1 MVHGGGHVETAVKVA
16 LTAFAAVHDLDRDRF
31 LLYFSLIRAA
41 LSEAGRKA
49 FSMHPQGV
57 QLFDESL
64 QQSFNRGR
72 IEGRAAEKVAD
83 VLDVLDARG
92 LAVSDAQRERIVNCK
107 DLDVLMRWH
116 RRAVTV
122 ASVDELFE

>member
-1 MVHGGGHVETAVKVA
+1 
-16 LTAFAAVHDLDRDRF
+16 
-31 LLYFSLIRAA
+31 
-41 LSEAGRKA
+41 
-49 FSMHPQGV
+49 MHPQGV
-57 QLFDESL
+57 QFFDESL